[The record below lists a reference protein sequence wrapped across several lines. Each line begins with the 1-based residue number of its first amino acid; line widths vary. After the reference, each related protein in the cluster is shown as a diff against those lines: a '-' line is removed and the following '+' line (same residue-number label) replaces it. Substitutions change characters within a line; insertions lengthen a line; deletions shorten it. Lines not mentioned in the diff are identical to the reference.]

1 LAAIIAVVKQTI
13 RASLRS
19 RIFHVLFALI
29 LLAVIGLPLTVAGDG
44 TAMGQLQVCLTYSLG
59 VVTSLISTAT
69 LWLGCSMLSREIEA
83 YNMHL
88 VLTKAT
94 PPWQV
99 WLGKFL
105 GVFLMNA
112 VLLLVGA
119 GVVLALVLWRVETGR
134 FPEDQL
140 AKLKS
145 EALVGRRSFY
155 PDRPNFKKLT
165 NDEYDKRL
173 KKGTLEKA
181 HDKTMVLAE
190 ILRQVKA
197 NSTEVG
203 AGTAP
208 REFVFKNVRIS
219 GPEESMNLRYRFYAG
234 STSNSAQRMMEG
246 LWGVQD
252 PTDET
257 GERVA
262 VLPQRVISGI
272 FHEITVPGTFVDAE
286 GTVRVSYY
294 NDDPKKESAIFQI
307 ADGPTLL
314 VRVTGFVANYCR
326 SMVLAVFQIAFLA
339 ALGCTVGAAFST
351 PVAAFVG
358 VMYLAIG
365 LIVQSAIDAPLRD
378 DFGDFEYKGK
388 TDRVLHYIAMTVG
401 QVVVSVDDFD
411 ATSDLARGRLIETGR
426 IAVALFGLL
435 LFRSGLL
442 LACGMLI
449 LTRRELGTVIRR

>member
-1 LAAIIAVVKQTI
+1 MAALIAVVKQTI

-44 TAMGQLQVCLTYSLG
+44 TAMGQLQICLTYSLG
-59 VVTSLISTAT
+59 VVTALISTAT

-94 PPWQV
+94 PPWKV

-112 VLLLVGA
+112 LLLLVGA
-119 GVVLALVLWRVETGR
+119 SIVLALVLWRVETGR
-134 FPEDQL
+134 FPKNEL
-140 AKLKS
+140 AKLKN
-145 EALVGRRSFY
+145 EALVGRRSFS
-155 PDRPNFKKLT
+155 PDRPDFKALT
-165 NDEYDKRL
+165 HAEYNKRL
-173 KKGTLEKA
+173 GKGTLDKN
-181 HDKTMVLAE
+181 HDKTMVLGE

-203 AGTAP
+203 AGTPP
-208 REFVFKNVRIS
+208 REFVFRNVRLSSPDEAI
-219 GPEESMNLRYRFYAG
+219 NLRYRFYAG
-234 STSNSAQRMMEG
+234 STAHSSQHPMQG
-246 LWGVQD
+246 VWGVKD
-252 PTDET
+252 PTDPN

-262 VLPQRVISGI
+262 VLPQKVLSGL
-272 FHEITVPGTFVDAE
+272 FHEITVPGSFVDPE
-286 GTVRVSYY
+286 GTVLVSYY
-294 NDDPKKESAIFQI
+294 NDDPKKDSAIFQI

-314 VRVTGFVANYCR
+314 VRVTGFVANYSR
-326 SMVLAVFQIAFLA
+326 AMLLAVFQIAFLA

-365 LIVQSAIDAPLRD
+365 MIVQSAIDAPLRD
-378 DFGDFEYKGK
+378 DFGDFEYKG
-388 TDRVLHYIAMTVG
+388 TSDRVLHYIARGVG
-401 QVVVSVDDFD
+401 QIVVSVDDFD
-411 ATSDLARGRLIETGR
+411 ATGDLARGRLIETGR
-426 IAVALFGLL
+426 IVVALFSLL

-442 LACGMLI
+442 LAFGMSI